1 MKQTACFTTPDRGII
16 PSVKPNSKLVLKS
29 KLQMGVSIFI
39 LMAAMLVISCTEEID
54 LPLKSQGTRMLMVEG
69 QITTDTT
76 AHWVRLSYTS
86 DYYETAENP
95 VEGAGVTVSDGTTN
109 YALSED
115 PQKKGLFKTTADFYG
130 MPGKTYRLTITGVD
144 SDEDGEDET
153 YTAEST
159 MPPFPV
165 LDSIGVAVVH
175 KFYDDVLQ
183 ISYYSQED
191 PTPDDA
197 YLYRASVNNFMVTD
211 SLHEWSFTDDELF
224 NGQRAEDEPVLYLDQ
239 EIKQYIVKDGDKIML
254 ELSHIP
260 YHYYQFLDD
269 TLWEFYGSNPLSG
282 NPANIRTNV
291 SGPRKAWGFFAA
303 YSIDRKIKVLHLN
316 SGQ

>member
-1 MKQTACFTTPDRGII
+1 MRKY
-16 PSVKPNSKLVLKS
+16 SYLLSLL
-29 KLQMGVSIFI
+29 L
-39 LMAAMLVISCTEEID
+39 ISACTEEID
-54 LPLKSQGTRMLMVEG
+54 LPLKSQGTRMLVVEG

-76 AHWVRLSYTS
+76 AHRIRLSYTS
-86 DYYETAENP
+86 DYYDIGENP
-95 VEGAGVTVSDGTTN
+95 VEGAAVTVSEGTNN
-109 YALSED
+109 YILTED
-115 PQKKGLFKTTADFYG
+115 PQQKGLFRTASDFYG
-130 MPGKTYRLTITGVD
+130 VPGKTYRLTITGVD
-144 SDEDGEDET
+144 SDEDGQTET
-153 YTAEST
+153 YTSEST
-159 MPPFPV
+159 MPALPV
-165 LDSIGVAVVH
+165 LDSIRVAVIH
-175 KFYDDVLQ
+175 KFYTDVLQ

-197 YLYRASVNNFMVTD
+197 YLYRASVNNVMVTD

-239 EIKQYIVKDGDKIML
+239 EMEQYQVKHGDKIML

-269 TLWEFYGSNPLSG
+269 TLWEFYGSSPLSG
-282 NPANIRTNV
+282 NPANIRTNI

-303 YSIDRKIKVLHLN
+303 YSIDRKIKVLRLN